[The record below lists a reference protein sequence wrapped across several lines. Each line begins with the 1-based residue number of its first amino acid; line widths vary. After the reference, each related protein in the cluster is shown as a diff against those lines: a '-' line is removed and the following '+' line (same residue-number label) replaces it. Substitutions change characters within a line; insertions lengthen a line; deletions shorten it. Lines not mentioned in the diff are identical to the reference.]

1 MEEKRIYTAVI
12 ENTPIEVINIIEQE
26 LAEMIGNGCAH
37 MFVQAIY
44 DDVVISNEKELTKDN
59 LSKIYLELK
68 HELKGLLGELGLNRG
83 CLRYQKQFPRAVRLA
98 LRNVFH

>member
-26 LAEMIGNGCAH
+26 LAEMIGEGCAH

-44 DDVVISNEKELTKDN
+44 DDIVVSDEKDLTKEHVYT
-59 LSKIYLELK
+59 IYSELRI
-68 HELKGLLGELGLNRG
+68 ELKGLLGELGLKTLDKRINISIESKLG
-83 CLRYQKQFPRAVRLA
+83 LTEFFK
-98 LRNVFH
+98 